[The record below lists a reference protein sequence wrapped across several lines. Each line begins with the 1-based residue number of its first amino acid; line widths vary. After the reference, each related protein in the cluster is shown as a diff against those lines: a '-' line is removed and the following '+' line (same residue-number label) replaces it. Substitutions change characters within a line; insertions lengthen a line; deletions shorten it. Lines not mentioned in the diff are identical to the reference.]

1 MRFGAKEARRF
12 FWGDGVPLE
21 FWEMRKHSCEVR
33 LLALRPCSPS
43 WWGEGEETGPDSH
56 VLVLAVAS
64 STALGFSCL
73 FTEENHNSHSQ
84 GGQEAWAEFILT
96 Q

>member
-43 WWGEGEETGPDSH
+43 WWGEGEETGARPDGQ
-56 VLVLAVAS
+56 VAS
-64 STALGFSCL
+64 QRLPCVACDNPIALGDAGMSLESSTLIHACPL
-73 FTEENHNSHSQ
+73 MPT
-84 GGQEAWAEFILT
+84 
-96 Q
+96 